1 MSLLICTGCWD
12 KKEIEQ
18 WGYVLGIA
26 VDPPTLGKG
35 AGGKE
40 GEEGAAQAE
49 FQQMDL
55 SAGKP
60 TYDMT
65 IQIPIIKESP
75 SLAASGGGEGLKR

>member
-1 MSLLICTGCWD
+1 MRVKRAIHILIIMSLLICTGCWD

-40 GEEGAAQAE
+40 GEDVYKRQLLYCPCWGIMCSER
-49 FQQMDL
+49 
-55 SAGKP
+55 P
-60 TYDMT
+60 TIT
-65 IQIPIIKESP
+65 
-75 SLAASGGGEGLKR
+75 